1 MLDTVNIDNEAELE
15 ELINDLVTDLVANE
29 DLVLLQEV
37 NLLIPEANIHVQE
50 VANAQTVK

>member
-15 ELINDLVTDLVANE
+15 ELMNDLVTDLVANE

>member
-15 ELINDLVTDLVANE
+15 ERINDLVTDLVANE

>member
-15 ELINDLVTDLVANE
+15 ELINDLVTDLVANK